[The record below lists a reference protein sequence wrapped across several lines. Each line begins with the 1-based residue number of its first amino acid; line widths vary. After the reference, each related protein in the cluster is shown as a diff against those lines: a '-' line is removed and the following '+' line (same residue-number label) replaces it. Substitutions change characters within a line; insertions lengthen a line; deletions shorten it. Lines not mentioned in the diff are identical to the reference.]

1 MEIRMKL
8 TMDDFERVSQAAPL
22 ALFNQGI
29 KAEETREKY
38 TRTLRQVL
46 CGMLEDIL
54 EGDLEGRVKQLV
66 QYGREDPTWV
76 RDLLLSLSRKLLE
89 RTRLAPDNP
98 EYLNPVSF
106 GGYFKPV
113 KKLLDM
119 NDVAIPWK
127 RIYATFPEETGPSP
141 SSRGW
146 TRAEVQRMLRFC
158 RGPLERA
165 IILVAASSGI
175 RVGGFE
181 GLEWR
186 DLVPVYRM
194 PDGTLEMGD
203 AADGGER
210 DGAKRPVCAKL
221 QIYRGSGESYPA
233 FITPEAYAALDD
245 YRAECADRIG
255 RRPLPGDPLFV
266 GSGCLPRRLS
276 MVMIKKHILGVL
288 TRSGLRDRSGSGGS
302 GKTRRH
308 DVPMT
313 NGFRRFW
320 NKTCKEASSRESP
333 LSSLIKKEYM
343 MGHSGLVKLD
353 RNYFK
358 THTLELAEE
367 YLQVVPALTLDD
379 AARLRME
386 NDAQAR
392 RIASLED
399 EKGAEIADLRLMVE
413 QLAKRIGPDAK

>member
-1 MEIRMKL
+1 MKL
-8 TMDDFERVSQAAPL
+8 TMEEFERVEQAAPL
-22 ALFNQGI
+22 VLFNQGI
-29 KAEETREKY
+29 KAEMTREKY

-54 EGDLEGRVKQLV
+54 EGDLEGRAEQLV
-66 QYGREDPTWV
+66 QHGREDPAWV

-98 EYLNPVSF
+98 EYLRPVSF

-119 NDVAIPWK
+119 NDVVIPWK
-127 RIYATFPEETGPSP
+127 RIYATFPEETGLPS

-146 TRAEVQRMLRFC
+146 TRAEVQKMLRFC

-175 RVGGFE
+175 RIGGFE
-181 GLEWR
+181 ELEWR

-203 AADGGER
+203 AADGREM
-210 DGAKRPVCAKL
+210 DGAGNPACAKL

-255 RRPLPGDPLFV
+255 RKLLPGDPLFI

-276 MVMIKKHILGVL
+276 VVMIKKHILDVL
-288 TRSGLRDRSGSGGS
+288 TRSGLRGRPGPDGSRSS
-302 GKTRRH
+302 KTRRH

-386 NDAQAR
+386 NDLQAQ

-413 QLAKRIGPDAK
+413 QLAKRIGPDVK